1 MFPLK
6 CSLRG
11 ILATDDGQSTYPNEP
26 WTVIYV
32 PADLTESGFRVGM
45 TLSDR
50 EVAKWDTLGRLS

>member
-6 CSLRG
+6 CSSRG
-11 ILATDDGQSTYPNEP
+11 ILAIDDGQSNYPNEP

-32 PADLTESGFRVGM
+32 PADLPESGFRVGM

-50 EVAKWDTLGRLS
+50 EVAKWGNLIRGS

>member
-1 MFPLK
+1 MFPLR
-6 CSLRG
+6 CSSRG
-11 ILATDDGQSTYPNEP
+11 ILAVDDGQSTYPHEP

-50 EVAKWDTLGRLS
+50 EVARWGNLIKGS